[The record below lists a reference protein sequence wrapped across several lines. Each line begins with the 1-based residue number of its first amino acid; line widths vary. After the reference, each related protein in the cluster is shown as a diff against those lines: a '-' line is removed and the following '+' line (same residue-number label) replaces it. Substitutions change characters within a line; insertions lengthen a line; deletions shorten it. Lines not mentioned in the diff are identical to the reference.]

1 MWASLKS
8 LQIEKFDGHYRINT
22 GISGGDIDKQIRNNG
37 LLSKDFEKTG
47 QKQNL
52 RATSNLVEG
61 ICGIC
66 QTCDPLHCLLVEL
79 LN

>member
-8 LQIEKFDGHYRINT
+8 LQIEKFEGHYRINT
-22 GISGGDIDKQIRNNG
+22 GMSGEDIDKQIKING
-37 LLSKDFEKTG
+37 LLSNDFEKTS
-47 QKQNL
+47 QKQNS

-66 QTCDPLHCLLVEL
+66 QSCDPLHCLLVEL

>member
-8 LQIEKFDGHYRINT
+8 LQIEKFEGHYRINT
-22 GISGGDIDKQIRNNG
+22 GISGEDIDKRIRSND
-37 LLSKDFEKTG
+37 LLLKDFEKTI
-47 QKQNL
+47 QKENS

-66 QTCDPLHCLLVEL
+66 QSCDPLHCLLVEL

>member
-8 LQIEKFDGHYRINT
+8 LQIEKFEGHYRIKT
-22 GISGGDIDKQIRNNG
+22 RVSGEYIGKQIRSNG
-37 LLSKDFEKTG
+37 LLLKDFEKTS
-47 QKQNL
+47 QKQNSSD
-52 RATSNLVEG
+52 TSNLVEG

-66 QTCDPLHCLLVEL
+66 HTCDPLHCLLVEM